1 VDKPI
6 SFLITKSPEAAEK
19 MQSYGLQLA
28 CNGNNFWEFVFDGK
42 FKFDNLPD
50 TKLTNKLLF

>member
-1 VDKPI
+1 MDSPLKFI
-6 SFLITKSPEAAEK
+6 ITKNPEAAEK

-28 CNGNNFWEFVFDGK
+28 CSDGNFWEFFYDGK
-42 FKFDNLPD
+42 FKFDKLPD

>member
-1 VDKPI
+1 MKFI
-6 SFLITKSPEAAEK
+6 ITKDSEAAEK

-28 CNGNNFWEFVFDGK
+28 CSGSNFWEFVFDGK
-42 FKFDNLPD
+42 FKFDNLPN

>member
-1 VDKPI
+1 LDSPVQFI
-6 SFLITKSPEAAEK
+6 ITKNSEAAEK

-28 CNGNNFWEFVFDGK
+28 CSGSNFWEFVFDGK
-42 FKFDNLPD
+42 FKFDKLPD